1 MSIWYLSIMWFT
13 MENKIKNF
21 KTFEIKFVNMF
32 VYLTGFRY
40 TFQEQN
46 PLKKYK
52 RLQWWYIIYSKYSL
66 VSLFR
71 KQFDYRPYVIN
82 WLLHLRMLDGELVT
96 PKESL
101 KVIFLSFIH
110 FKWNTFVISNDQNS
124 WNDRKSVRQQPNIYR
139 LM

>member
-1 MSIWYLSIMWFT
+1 

-52 RLQWWYIIYSKYSL
+52 RLQW
-66 VSLFR
+66 
-71 KQFDYRPYVIN
+71 
-82 WLLHLRMLDGELVT
+82 
-96 PKESL
+96 
-101 KVIFLSFIH
+101 
-110 FKWNTFVISNDQNS
+110 
-124 WNDRKSVRQQPNIYR
+124 
-139 LM
+139 